1 MIGNMKIQNIIKII
15 SAIIGVLAAFFLL
28 RIIGTGDDNI
38 KMAATL
44 GDFSAVSP
52 LVELARI
59 VLIITIAVTLIF
71 TLLGLFSDPAKLKKA
86 AISVGLFLVV
96 IAISYVLSDG
106 LETPLKDGEVLS
118 ASGAKW
124 VGTGIRTFYILSAVA
139 ICLMLFSGVSKIL
152 KK

>member
-1 MIGNMKIQNIIKII
+1 MKIQNIIKIV

-28 RIIGTGDDNI
+28 RIIGTGDDDI
-38 KMAATL
+38 KMAASM
-44 GDFSAVSP
+44 GDFGAVSP

-59 VLIITIAVTLIF
+59 VLLITIAVTLIF

-96 IAISYVLSDG
+96 IVISYVLSDG
-106 LETPLKDGEVLS
+106 VETPLKDGEVLS
-118 ASGAKW
+118 ASAARW
-124 VGTGIRTFYILSAVA
+124 VGTGIRAFYILAAVA
-139 ICLMLFSGVSKIL
+139 IGLMLFSGVTKII

>member
-1 MIGNMKIQNIIKII
+1 MKIQNIIKLI

-28 RIIGTGDDNI
+28 RIISTGDDDI

-59 VLIITIAVTLIF
+59 VLVITIAVTLIF

-86 AISVGLFLVV
+86 AISVGLFMVV
-96 IAISYVLSDG
+96 IAISYVLSEG
-106 LETPLKDGEVLS
+106 IETPLKDGEVLS

-139 ICLMLFSGVSKIL
+139 ISLMLFSGVSKIL

>member
-1 MIGNMKIQNIIKII
+1 MKIQNIIKII
-15 SAIIGVLAAFFLL
+15 SAIIGILAAFFLL

-38 KMAATL
+38 KMAATM

-59 VLIITIAVTLIF
+59 VLFITIAVTLIF
-71 TLLGLFSDPAKLKKA
+71 TLLGLFSDFEKLKKA
-86 AISVGLFLVV
+86 AVSVGLFLVV

-106 LETPLKDGEVLS
+106 VDTPLKDGEVFS

-124 VGTGIRTFYILSAVA
+124 VGTGIRTFYILAAVA
-139 ICLMLFSGVSKIL
+139 ISLMLFSGVTKIL